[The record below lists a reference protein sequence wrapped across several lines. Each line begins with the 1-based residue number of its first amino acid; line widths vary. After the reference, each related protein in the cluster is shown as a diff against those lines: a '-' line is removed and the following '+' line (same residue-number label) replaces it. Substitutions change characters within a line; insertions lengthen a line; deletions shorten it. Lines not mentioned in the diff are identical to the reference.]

1 MLSALMLSAV
11 SCNDAFDDSLL
22 WEKINN
28 HENRIAAL
36 EELCKQ
42 MNTNITSLQK
52 IVNAL
57 QNNDYV
63 TNVAPITKDGEIIG
77 YTITFTKSDPITI
90 YLGKDGIDGTNGKD
104 GKDGHTPIIGV
115 KQDTDN
121 LYYWTVDGE
130 WLLDSNGNKIKAQS
144 VDGEDGKDGIDG
156 TDGTNGT
163 NGITPRLKI
172 ENDYW
177 WVSYDNGST
186 WEQLDKATGENND
199 SFFND
204 VYIEN
209 GYVNFILKD
218 QIIKIAYISD
228 EAFVLVCKQEGD
240 IQKKLTDAQK
250 RSITHLIVDG
260 YIADSDVRY
269 IGDQMLA
276 LEILDLRKTTITKV
290 PDYAFCKGELKYG
303 KESLREVYLPETCT
317 SIGQYAFYGCI
328 NLRILDAPNVI
339 DIDLYAISYCDIGK
353 MIATLGEGV
362 WGHNC
367 KIRHLEYPRTSNI
380 AQSINTNDASKID
393 TIFCHKGITMIG
405 TIGTICSNVIFEE
418 PASIKTIE
426 SRDLRCQ
433 MSKFIL
439 PTSVEIIEGESF
451 SGTYLKTLII
461 PKGSKLV
468 QLKSNIDNY
477 NYYNHGPFSGGAE
490 NADLSIICFL
500 STPPK
505 TSKLFYKDY
514 KSNGSLYV
522 PKKSISLYKNSNW
535 NGQFANIIAIEDS
548 EYRDMQF

>member
-1 MLSALMLSAV
+1 MKRFFFFMLSALMLSAV

-104 GKDGHTPIIGV
+104 GHTPIIGV

-186 WEQLDKATGENND
+186 WEQLDKATGENSD

-228 EAFVLVCKQEGD
+228 ETFVLVCKQEGD

-250 RSITHLIVDG
+250 RSITHLIVEG

-303 KESLREVYLPETCT
+303 KESLRKVYLPITCT
-317 SIGQYAFYGCI
+317 SIGYHAFYGCI
-328 NLRILDAPNVI
+328 NLEYLEAKGDVNFNEQSLLFCDKISLCIASSKFIGNSSSLPTRI
-339 DIDLYAISYCDIGK
+339 
-353 MIATLGEGV
+353 
-362 WGHNC
+362 
-367 KIRHLEYPRTSNI
+367 
-380 AQSINTNDASKID
+380 KID
-393 TIFCHKGITMIG
+393 TLRFCGTAINNIEHVSINHMIVNNSVTSVHG
-405 TIGTICSNVIFEE
+405 RDTGYFEGLIINTIEFEE
-418 PASIKTIE
+418 PASISSIDMGFLDDIKVKELTIPTSIKIIKSPVGVINGLKKFIIPQNSQLE
-426 SRDLRCQ
+426 KWELNSDTYYLEEIYCYLPTPPTLKIPSNYRFTPIIYVPIENYSTYLSSPTW
-433 MSKFIL
+433 SKFTIKPIL
-439 PTSVEIIEGESF
+439 
-451 SGTYLKTLII
+451 
-461 PKGSKLV
+461 
-468 QLKSNIDNY
+468 
-477 NYYNHGPFSGGAE
+477 
-490 NADLSIICFL
+490 
-500 STPPK
+500 
-505 TSKLFYKDY
+505 
-514 KSNGSLYV
+514 
-522 PKKSISLYKNSNW
+522 
-535 NGQFANIIAIEDS
+535 
-548 EYRDMQF
+548 